1 MPARSANHPAKKTP
15 IVHQWVEGRSIKRP
29 GKLCENSAMS
39 IDFRQTVFLTSVP
52 KAGLAPPDKGAEIAF
67 AGRSNA
73 GKSSAL
79 NTITEQ
85 RSLARTS
92 KTPGRTQQ
100 INFFDLGEN
109 HRLVDLPGFGYA
121 KVAQAMKERW
131 QRNLTE
137 YLHIRQSLRGLI
149 LLMDCRHPLTDYDQ
163 QILMWCADVGLP
175 AHILLTKSDKL
186 KRGPAGNKLLV
197 VRKHLPELHP
207 DASVQL
213 FSALKK
219 TGVDEARQVLSDW
232 LCDRE
237 EPVGLRQKKTPE
249 CKGGKH
255 RG

>member
-1 MPARSANHPAKKTP
+1 MT
-15 IVHQWVEGRSIKRP
+15 
-29 GKLCENSAMS
+29 
-39 IDFRQTVFLTSVP
+39 IDFRQTAFLTSVP
-52 KAGLAPPDKGAEIAF
+52 KVDRAPPDEGAEVAF

-100 INFFDLGEN
+100 INFFDLGGN

-121 KVAQAMKERW
+121 RVPQAMKEQW

-163 QILMWCADVGLP
+163 QILIWCADVGL
-175 AHILLTKSDKL
+175 ATHILLTKSDKL
-186 KRGPAGNKLLV
+186 KRGPAGNNLLA
-197 VRKHLPELHP
+197 VRRRLTEFHP

-219 TGVDEARQVLSDW
+219 TGIDEARRVLSNW
-232 LCDRE
+232 LSER
-237 EPVGLRQKKTPE
+237 
-249 CKGGKH
+249 
-255 RG
+255 

>member
-1 MPARSANHPAKKTP
+1 MPARSANHTAKNRP
-15 IVHQWVEGRSIKRP
+15 IVHQWVESRSIKRL
-29 GKLCENSAMS
+29 GKLCENSLMT
-39 IDFRQTVFLTSVP
+39 IDFRRAAFTTSVP
-52 KAGLAPPDKGAEIAF
+52 KADRAPPDEGAEVAF

-79 NTITEQ
+79 NAITEQ
-85 RSLARTS
+85 RGLARTS

-121 KVAQAMKERW
+121 RLPQAMKQQW

-163 QILMWCADVGLP
+163 QILMWCADVGLA

-186 KRGPAGNKLLV
+186 KRGPAGNNLLA
-197 VRKHLPELHP
+197 VRRRLSEFHP

-232 LCDRE
+232 LCSR
-237 EPVGLRQKKTPE
+237 
-249 CKGGKH
+249 
-255 RG
+255 

>member
-1 MPARSANHPAKKTP
+1 MT
-15 IVHQWVEGRSIKRP
+15 
-29 GKLCENSAMS
+29 
-39 IDFRQTVFLTSVP
+39 IDFRRAAFTTSVP
-52 KAGLAPPDKGAEIAF
+52 KADRAPPDEGAEVAF

-79 NTITEQ
+79 NAITEQ
-85 RSLARTS
+85 RGLARTS

-121 KVAQAMKERW
+121 RLPQAMKQQW

-163 QILMWCADVGLP
+163 QILMWCADVGLA

-186 KRGPAGNKLLV
+186 KRGPAGNNLLA
-197 VRKHLPELHP
+197 VRRRLSEFHP

-232 LCDRE
+232 LCSR
-237 EPVGLRQKKTPE
+237 
-249 CKGGKH
+249 
-255 RG
+255 

>member
-1 MPARSANHPAKKTP
+1 MT
-15 IVHQWVEGRSIKRP
+15 
-29 GKLCENSAMS
+29 
-39 IDFRQTVFLTSVP
+39 IDFRRAAFITSVP
-52 KAGLAPPDKGAEIAF
+52 KADRAPPDEGAEVAF

-79 NTITEQ
+79 NAITEQ
-85 RSLARTS
+85 RGLARTS

-121 KVAQAMKERW
+121 RLPQAMKQQW

-163 QILMWCADVGLP
+163 QILMWCADVGLA

-186 KRGPAGNKLLV
+186 KRGPAGNKLLA
-197 VRKHLPELHP
+197 VRRRLSEFHP

-232 LCDRE
+232 LCSR
-237 EPVGLRQKKTPE
+237 
-249 CKGGKH
+249 
-255 RG
+255 